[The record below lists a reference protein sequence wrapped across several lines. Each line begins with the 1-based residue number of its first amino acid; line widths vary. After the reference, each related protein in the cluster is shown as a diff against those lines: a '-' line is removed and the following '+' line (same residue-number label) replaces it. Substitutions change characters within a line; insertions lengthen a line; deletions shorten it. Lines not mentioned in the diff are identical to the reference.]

1 MARQTAS
8 LHQHGGGRGRD
19 RWHHGGGGALPDY
32 RERPVCEALQHRPV
46 HGAIAS
52 GSQRCIPLCVNAVG
66 FGHQTA
72 HQLGDGDDLLPEF
85 VRGSANVVLH
95 LVSVISRHLT
105 VVAAAKAD
113 DHPGALHPL
122 SLGIAI
128 HVRVIPLRAFGSGI
142 CQVEPDRPFSLIDS
156 DSLDVAVPEQPC
168 SSPIDVAFSEGLA
181 VLHSV
186 RRAVQH
192 EVPDRQVELADR
204 FE

>member
-1 MARQTAS
+1 MTETEGFGAWLRSCRQSAGLS
-8 LHQHGGGRGRD
+8 Q
-19 RWHHGGGGALPDY
+19 
-32 RERPVCEALQHRPV
+32 EALAGRAGLSV
-46 HGAIAS
+46 
-52 GSQRCIPLCVNAVG
+52 RAVG
-66 FGHQTA
+66 N
-72 HQLGDGDDLLPEF
+72 LEC
-85 VRGSANVVLH
+85 ANVVLH

-128 HVRVIPLRAFGSGI
+128 HVRVIPLRAFGSGT
-142 CQVEPDRPFSLIDS
+142 CQAEPDRPFSLIDR
-156 DSLDVAVPEQPC
+156 DSLDVAVPEQLC

-181 VLHSV
+181 VPHSV